1 MIQLIIDEQTYT
13 VKQAADIFIEEYEKV
28 NILAVPEGDKRCI
41 SGKKSINVPASRL
54 IGKSN
59 CIVIIKYTFY

>member
-1 MIQLIIDEQTYT
+1 MIELIIDEQTYT
-13 VKQAADIFIEEYEKV
+13 VKQAADTFIEEYEEV
-28 NILAVPEGDKRCI
+28 NNLAVPEGNGRCI
-41 SGKKSINVPASRL
+41 SGKKYINVPASRL

>member
-1 MIQLIIDEQTYT
+1 MNKHIQEVI
-13 VKQAADIFIEEYEKV
+13 
-28 NILAVPEGDKRCI
+28 NLAVPEGNGRCI